1 MSKMKKSEKNHTVF
15 SKYPPGVYLFASSFI
30 HFFASSAASPPI
42 LLQKH
47 LYLPHLCP
55 FYFCHGS
62 ATLPYWMSESDV
74 KIG

>member
-15 SKYPPGVYLFASSFI
+15 SKYPPGVYHFAHNLPTSS
-30 HFFASSAASPPI
+30 ASPPI

-47 LYLPHLCP
+47 LYLPCLCP
-55 FYFCHGS
+55 FYFQACS

-74 KIG
+74 KTG

>member
-1 MSKMKKSEKNHTVF
+1 MSKIKKSEKNHTVF
-15 SKYPPGVYLFASSFI
+15 SKYPPGVYLFPSSII
-30 HFFASSAASPPI
+30 HFFSSSAVSPPI

-47 LYLPHLCP
+47 LYLPCLCP
-55 FYFCHGS
+55 FYFQACS